1 LNVATV
7 RSLRIHLC
15 TLPRLSGSPPSFSV
29 AFGVA
34 NPEKNEDR
42 FRGIAM
48 ADTSSTL
55 NANDT
60 PGSASPPV
68 ICEEF
73 LKVLG
78 RKEVEQPIIW

>member
-1 LNVATV
+1 
-7 RSLRIHLC
+7 
-15 TLPRLSGSPPSFSV
+15 
-29 AFGVA
+29 
-34 NPEKNEDR
+34 
-42 FRGIAM
+42 M

-60 PGSASPPV
+60 PGSASAPV
-68 ICEEF
+68 ICKEF